1 MKCDFCK
8 KDIPEGTGKVYVK
21 NIGKVF
27 HFCSS
32 KCENHMIKFKRKPA
46 SLKWVK
52 E

>member
-8 KDIPEGTGKVYVK
+8 TKIPEGTGKTFVK
-21 NIGKVF
+21 NTGKVL

-32 KCENHMIKFKRKPA
+32 KCEKHMVKFKRKPG